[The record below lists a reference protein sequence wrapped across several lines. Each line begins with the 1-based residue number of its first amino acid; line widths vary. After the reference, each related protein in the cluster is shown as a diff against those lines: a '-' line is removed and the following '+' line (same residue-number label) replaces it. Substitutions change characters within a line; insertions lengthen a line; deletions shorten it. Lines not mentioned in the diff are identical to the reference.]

1 VKPVARRVT
10 VPASVRVTVVV
21 AATEVDVGE
30 AVEVTVEAVFGG
42 PKSVR
47 SPAAHAPSSSAAAT
61 AATGPARTSAP

>member
-1 VKPVARRVT
+1 M
-10 VPASVRVTVVV
+10 
-21 AATEVDVGE
+21 
-30 AVEVTVEAVFGG
+30 EVTVEAVFGG